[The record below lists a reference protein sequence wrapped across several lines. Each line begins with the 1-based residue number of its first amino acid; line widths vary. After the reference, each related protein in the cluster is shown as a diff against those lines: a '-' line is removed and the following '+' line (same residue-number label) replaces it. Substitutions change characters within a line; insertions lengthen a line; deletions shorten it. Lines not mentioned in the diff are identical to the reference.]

1 MAPRRVPVSQCSKPS
16 GWLGR
21 LTLRRMN
28 LSHSGVTDW
37 GLGHVSIAADAT
49 ILDVGC
55 GGGRTIAKL
64 AATAVRGK
72 VYGVDHAQASVDA
85 STKMNAIDIANGRV
99 EIRSGSV
106 SQLPFPA
113 DMFDL
118 VTAIE
123 THFWWPDLPHDIG
136 EVFRVTKHGGTVLL
150 VAEVYKG
157 AGTTV
162 SKILE
167 RRAGATGLLM
177 LSSDEHRSLLTDAG
191 FSDVQVFEE
200 RSKGWISAVGRKG

>member
-1 MAPRRVPVSQCSKPS
+1 
-16 GWLGR
+16 
-21 LTLRRMN
+21 MN
-28 LSHSGVTDW
+28 ISHSGVTDW
-37 GLGHVSIAADAT
+37 GLSHVSVAADAT

-72 VYGVDHAQASVDA
+72 VYGVDHAQASVEA
-85 STKMNAIDIANGRV
+85 STKMNAKAIASGRV
-99 EIRSGSV
+99 EIHSGSV
-106 SQLPFPA
+106 SQLPFP
-113 DMFDL
+113 DNTFDL

-123 THFWWPDLPHDIG
+123 THFWWPDLPNDMG

-157 AGTTV
+157 AGTEV
-162 SKILE
+162 SRILE
-167 RRAGATGLLM
+167 RRADATGLLM
-177 LSSDEHRSLLTDAG
+177 LSSDEHRSLLTGAG

-200 RSKGWISAVGRKG
+200 RTKGWISAVGRK